1 LRVRRLMSMLMVGID
16 RDVSVLGAVLRT
28 SCSVGVELLVLPL
41 GLGVGL
47 HYCEGWPWSC
57 VVLSC
62 GSWWW
67 WFSVPR
73 TIGGRGGERCVC
85 ECCLFQLS

>member
-1 LRVRRLMSMLMVGID
+1 MSMLMVGID

-41 GLGVGL
+41 GVGVGL

>member
-1 LRVRRLMSMLMVGID
+1 MSMLMVGID
-16 RDVSVLGAVLRT
+16 RDVSVLGSVLRA

-47 HYCEGWPWSC
+47 HYCGEGWPWSC

-62 GSWWW
+62 SCWRW
-67 WFSVPR
+67 WFSIPR
-73 TIGGRGGERCVC
+73 SVRCWGGERCVC